1 MKTIG
6 ELLTR
11 DLSRKIEEIIQVD
24 QADEQSV
31 HAEITEYIGTDS
43 IREQYHHLL
52 KAIAEAP
59 AEPHESVGV
68 WVSGFFGS
76 GKSSFAKNLGYALQN
91 RPVLGSKF
99 ADLFKQQLEDE
110 RISDLLDLI
119 NAKTP
124 TEVILFEVAKEAD
137 TRKVTQRIAELMYTV
152 LLRELGYAEDFDI
165 AELEIELEAE
175 GKLDEFIATCK
186 SELNKEWET
195 VRAGAQKLSR
205 ASAILHKLDPTTY
218 PSADSWAHAQRNR
231 DASISVS
238 KVVERT
244 FELWGRR
251 RPGKALVFIIDE
263 VGQHV
268 ARSGDKIEDLRATIE
283 QFGKVGKNLLKARK
297 ITAPCWIVVTS
308 QEKLDEVV
316 AAIDSKRVELA
327 KLQDRFRY
335 RVDLAPSDIRE
346 VATRRVLAKTK
357 EAEKPL
363 QKLFADNQGQL
374 NAALRLERTTRRTD
388 INENDFVHFY
398 PYPPHY
404 IDLCIGIMSGIRL
417 QPGAPRHY
425 GGSNRTIIKQA
436 YEMLVSDRTAFAK
449 KPIGALVTL
458 DKVFELVEGNLSNE
472 KRTDIHQ
479 IAERFK
485 DDPEDQG
492 WALRVAK
499 AICLLEF
506 IRDLPRTE
514 ANLAAVLVDE
524 VGKATPLSEVQ
535 AAVKRLDAAKFIR
548 NTEEGWKL
556 QTAQEKNWTNERSGH
571 LDPKPRERNELTR
584 TALQQIFDEPEF
596 KTFRYQNRSFRIGI
610 SIDGTTIDDGELP
623 LTLCVSDDTDEL
635 TKRIEEIRTESQQ
648 KSHENDLYWLFCL
661 TPEIDELVA
670 QLHASRK
677 MVDKYNQLSAQ
688 QKISPDEATC
698 LQDEKNSKNGY
709 ENRLRDKLTE
719 AMERGTGMF
728 RGVQKDASALG
739 KGLSEILKKLFGQV
753 VPDLYPKLEMGS
765 RPLKGD
771 EAEQVLKAAD
781 LKALPKVFYEGD
793 QGLGMVVK
801 DGSKLVINTKAE
813 VVKEVL
819 DYLKSEHSYGNKD
832 SRMGK
837 ALEKRFGGTPYGW
850 ERDMLRLIL
859 ATLFRA
865 GEIEVTH
872 QGNRYHNYQ
881 DPASR
886 TPLTNN
892 PAFRSSLFSPRESV
906 GLKTLTQAVQQL
918 EDLIGEEVDVE
929 EGAIATAFK
938 KVAAEEL
945 ENLYSLKATAE
956 AHRLPI
962 LPMLTEYQQTLAG
975 IQSSASDDCVRILT
989 ENGEDFGETR
999 DKVRKLRESLDKD
1012 AIDVLRNARRAIN
1025 EVWQRLASHA
1035 PTTEIE
1041 TTVDELRTLL
1051 ASEQMMESWSE
1062 IKEKTSAITSA
1073 YKQVYLDL
1081 FDRRRTCYL
1090 DAIAEIKD
1098 RSEWTPLAPLKPA
1111 ENESPDQ
1118 ATKREQENVKKEVMA
1133 NTMLAALLARVG
1145 ADEDRE
1151 HVSEGKTLGK
1161 ASLAEMES
1169 DLVAADGLKSSVLL
1183 KLQEMSL
1190 SVEPKPVKRLKLSQF
1205 FNKPIRS
1212 QDDLDATIEALRE
1225 SLQKCIDEET
1235 VIILE

>member
-31 HAEITEYIGTDS
+31 HAEITEYIATDS
-43 IREQYHHLL
+43 IRAQYHQLL
-52 KAIAEAP
+52 KAVAEAP
-59 AEPHESVGV
+59 ADPTESIGV

-91 RPVLGSKF
+91 RTVVGSKF
-99 ADLFKQQLEDE
+99 ANLFKKQLDNKP
-110 RISDLLDLI
+110 ISDLLDLI

-137 TRKVTQRIAELMYTV
+137 TRKVTQRITELMYTV
-152 LLRELGYAEDFDI
+152 LLRELGYSEDFDI

-175 GKLDEFIATCK
+175 GKLPEFIATCK
-186 SELNKEWET
+186 SELKKDWET

-205 ASAILHKLDPTTY
+205 ASAILHKLDPKTY
-218 PSADSWAHAQRNR
+218 PSADSWAHAQRNGN
-231 DASISVS
+231 ASITAN

-251 RPGKALVFIIDE
+251 RKGKALVFIIDE

-283 QFGKVGKNLLKARK
+283 AFGKVGKNLLKARK

-308 QEKLDEVV
+308 QEKLEEVV

-327 KLQDRFRY
+327 KLQDRFHY

-346 VATRRVLAKTK
+346 VATRRVLAKK
-357 EAEKPL
+357 AEAEKPL
-363 QKLFADNQGQL
+363 KDLFKRNEGQL

-388 INENDFVHFY
+388 ISESDFIHFY

-449 KPIGALVTL
+449 KPVGALVTL

-479 IAERFK
+479 IDERFK
-485 DDPEDQG
+485 ADPEDHG

-524 VGKATPLSEVQ
+524 VGNATPLSEVQ
-535 AAVKRLDAAKFIR
+535 AAVKRLDTAKFIR

-556 QTAQEKNWTNERSGH
+556 QTAQEKNWTNERSGY
-571 LDPKPRERNELTR
+571 LDPKPREQNELNR
-584 TALQQIFDEPEF
+584 TAVQQIFDEPEF
-596 KTFRYQNRSFRIGI
+596 KTYRYQNRSFRTSI
-610 SIDGTTIDDGELP
+610 SIDGSSIGDEGELP
-623 LTLCVSDDTDEL
+623 LALCVSNDAEEL
-635 TKRIEEIRTESQQ
+635 TAHIEEIRTDSQQ
-648 KSHENDLYWLFCL
+648 KSHENDLYWMFCL
-661 TPEIDELVA
+661 TPEIDELVR

-677 MVDKYNQLSAQ
+677 MVDKYNQMSAQ
-688 QKISPDEATC
+688 QKISADEAAC

-709 ENRLRDKLTE
+709 ETRLRDKFTE
-719 AMERGTGMF
+719 AMESGTGMF

-739 KGLSEILKKLFGQV
+739 KGLSEILKKLFSQV
-753 VPDLYPKLEMGS
+753 VPDLYPKLQMGS

-771 EAEQVLKAAD
+771 EAEQILKAAD
-781 LKALPKVFYEGD
+781 LKALPNVFYVGD
-793 QGLGMVVK
+793 HGLGLVVK
-801 DGSKLVINTKAE
+801 DGPKNIVNVNAD
-813 VVKEVL
+813 VAKEVL

-832 SRMGK
+832 TRMGK
-837 ALEKRFGGTPYGW
+837 ALERRFGGTPYGW

-865 GEIEVTH
+865 GEIEVTY

-886 TPLTNN
+886 TPLTSNTG
-892 PAFRSSLFSPRESV
+892 FKSSLFSPRQSV
-906 GLKTLTQAVQQL
+906 GLKTLTQAVQHL
-918 EDLIGEEVDVE
+918 EDLTGEEVDVE

-945 ENLYSLKATAE
+945 EKLYPLKATAE
-956 AHRLPI
+956 AHRLPV
-962 LPMLTEYQQTLAG
+962 LTMLSDYQQTLTG
-975 IQSSASDDCVRILT
+975 IQSSASDDCVRTLT
-989 ENGEDFGETR
+989 ENGKDFCQTR
-999 DKVRKLRESLDKD
+999 DKVRKLRESLDGE
-1012 AIDVLRNARRAIN
+1012 AIKVLREARQATDQ
-1025 EVWQRLASHA
+1025 VWQRLVAHN
-1035 PTTEIE
+1035 PPPELCDTVEILK
-1041 TTVDELRTLL
+1041 TCL
-1051 ASEQMMESWSE
+1051 ASEQFIDSWDE
-1062 IKEKTSAITSA
+1062 ITSSTKTVLDA
-1073 YKQVYLDL
+1073 YRTAYCDL
-1081 FDRRRTCYL
+1081 FDRRKQSYES
-1090 DAIAEIKD
+1090 AIGEIKN
-1098 RSEWTPLAPLKPA
+1098 RTEWAPLEANNPG
-1111 ENESPDQ
+1111 
-1118 ATKREQENVKKEVMA
+1118 MA
-1133 NTMLAALLARVG
+1133 SSLLSSLRVRVG
-1145 ADEDRE
+1145 TNEDGKDEDKE
-1151 HVSEGKTLGK
+1151 AVKSGTTLGK
-1161 ASLAEMES
+1161 SSLTEMDS
-1169 DLVAADGLKSSVLL
+1169 DLAAVDGLKSSVLVR
-1183 KLQEMSL
+1183 LQEL
-1190 SVEPKPVKRLKLSQF
+1190 SIGGNSKAPIRKVRVSEF
-1205 FNKPIRS
+1205 FNRPIQT
-1212 QDDLDATIEALRE
+1212 QDELDKALGLIRD
-1225 SLQKCIDEET
+1225 SLQKCIDEGAI
-1235 VIILE
+1235 IILE

>member
-6 ELLTR
+6 ELISRPL
-11 DLSRKIEEIIQVD
+11 DRKIEEIIQVD

-31 HAEITEYIGTDS
+31 YDEITEYIATDS
-43 IREQYHHLL
+43 IREQYYHLL
-52 KAIAEAP
+52 KAIVEAP
-59 AEPHESVGV
+59 SDLSEAIGV
-68 WVSGFFGS
+68 WLSGFFGS
-76 GKSSFAKNLGYALQN
+76 GKSSFAKNLGYALEN
-91 RPVLGSKF
+91 RLVLGSKF
-99 ADLFKQQLEDE
+99 AELFKKQLGDS

-119 NAKTP
+119 NVKTP

-152 LLRELGYAEDFDI
+152 LLRELGYSEDFDI

-175 GKLDEFIATCK
+175 GKLPEFIATCT
-186 SELNKEWET
+186 SLLNKDWET

-205 ASAILHKLDPTTY
+205 ASAILNKLDPKTY

-251 RPGKALVFIIDE
+251 RKGKALVFIIDE

-283 QFGKVGKNLLKARK
+283 EFGKVGKNLLKARK

-327 KLQDRFRY
+327 KLQDRFRH

-346 VATRRVLAKTK
+346 VATKRVLAKK
-357 EAEKPL
+357 SEAEKPL
-363 QKLFADNQGQL
+363 RKLYSENQGQL

-388 INENDFVHFY
+388 INESDFIHFY

-485 DDPEDQG
+485 SDPEDHG

-535 AAVKRLDAAKFIR
+535 AAVKRLDGAKFIR

-556 QTAQEKNWTNERSGH
+556 QTAQEKNWTSERSGH

-584 TALQQIFDEPEF
+584 TALQETFDEPEF
-596 KTFRYQNRSFRIGI
+596 KTYRYQNRSFRIGI
-610 SIDGTTIDDGELP
+610 NVDGTGIADEGELP
-623 LTLCVSDDTDEL
+623 LTLCVADDADEL
-635 TKRIEEIRTESQQ
+635 AKRIEEIRSESQQ

-661 TPEIDELVA
+661 SPEIDELVA

-677 MVDKYNQLSAQ
+677 MVDKYSQLSAQ

-709 ENRLRDKLTE
+709 ETRLRDKLTE

-753 VPDLYPKLEMGS
+753 VPDLYPKLQMGS

-771 EAEQVLKAAD
+771 EAEHILKAAN
-781 LKALPKVFYEGD
+781 LKALPNVFYVGEH
-793 QGLGMVVK
+793 GLGLVVK
-801 DGSKLVINTKAE
+801 EGPKNVVNTKAD
-813 VVKEVL
+813 VAKEVL

-865 GEIEVTH
+865 GEIEVTY
-872 QGNRYHNYQ
+872 QGNKFHNYQ

-886 TPLTNN
+886 TSFTNN
-892 PAFRSSLFSPRESV
+892 PAFRSSLFSPRQSV

-918 EDLIGEEVDVE
+918 EDITGEEVDVE
-929 EGAIATAFK
+929 EGAIAVAFK
-938 KVAAEEL
+938 KVAAEEQ
-945 ENLYSLKATAE
+945 EKLYPLKATAE
-956 AHRLPI
+956 AHRLPN
-962 LPMLTEYQQTLAG
+962 LPMLSEYQQTLAG

-989 ENGEDFGETR
+989 ENGKDFGETR
-999 DKVRKLRESLDKD
+999 DKVRKLRESLGDK
-1012 AIDVLRNARRAIN
+1012 AISVLRKARYAIEQVFRRLESYPVFP
-1025 EVWQRLASHA
+1025 EVEAAAAGLSVLLEQDDFYERLE
-1035 PTTEIE
+1035 TIE
-1041 TTVDELRTLL
+1041 THTDQILD
-1051 ASEQMMESWSE
+1051 
-1062 IKEKTSAITSA
+1062 A

-1081 FDRRRTCYL
+1081 FDRRRAAYRK
-1090 DAIAEIKD
+1090 AIGEIAD
-1098 RSEWTPLAPLKPA
+1098 RFEWTPLAPLPTDTEEERA
-1111 ENESPDQ
+1111 
-1118 ATKREQENVKKEVMA
+1118 KKEIVA
-1133 NTMLAALLARVG
+1133 DTMLAALLVRVG
-1145 ADEDRE
+1145 TDEDRDS
-1151 HVSEGKTLGK
+1151 VADGKTLGK
-1161 ASLAEMES
+1161 ASLSEMET
-1169 DLVAADGLKSSVLL
+1169 DLVAVDGLKASVLL

-1190 SVEPKPVKRLKLSQF
+1190 SVEPKPVRRLKISEF
-1205 FNKPIRS
+1205 FNKPIRT
-1212 QDDLDATIEALRE
+1212 QEELDATIQSLRE
-1225 SLQKCIDEET
+1225 ALQKCIDEET